1 MVYAVLS
8 ELFFLVFWG
17 SLIDSSPLEPERQT
31 DRRIDSQLGNYEKN
45 KAGQTV
51 TQSIETGGESSAWC
65 YNLAGVPNTV
75 TMATWSSQSSECIT
89 ICRSTKKNLWV
100 RPSVCLSMHTDI
112 FLIFFIVWFV
122 GFSKNRVFGWERF
135 LNEFLYCFLCALFG
149 ICS

>member
-1 MVYAVLS
+1 MKR
-8 ELFFLVFWG
+8 
-17 SLIDSSPLEPERQT
+17 IKR
-31 DRRIDSQLGNYEKN
+31 DRRSRSLQKL
-45 KAGQTV
+45 
-51 TQSIETGGESSAWC
+51 GESSAWC

-100 RPSVCLSMHTDI
+100 RPSVCHSMHTDI

-135 LNEFLYCFLCALFG
+135 WTSSYIVFCVLFLVSAVKMNSVFFSIRNLITGRG
-149 ICS
+149 IEISLHYKILDWYQA